1 MRRTLMFLSA
11 VLMSTTLSAQIKTD
25 CLGPFGFKLPFN
37 CKPLYLLEALNNTIL
52 PTCIDSITV
61 CLGLPMPPRAEPSVV
76 ATPAY
81 LVRDNGFGP
90 KPYDTLKC
98 DMRLDSELGTL
109 TIYPRTPLPVMDD
122 DLANPVEYLILVNC
136 EYWKDEGTGTQ
147 EQRFIKQYVV
157 KAVSEA
163 RSTVDSSIVA
173 GVYTDPPRRSPV
185 HLIWDGINLFAT
197 EENDS
202 VVFDYWT
209 ISHPEITID
218 PKRREQ
224 HVATECWPLA
234 DTVLFTAW
242 YRPVTSTV
250 KEPAGGEQNIECSI
264 LPEQIRVTA
273 FGEPITDVFVVDLL
287 GRIERQVRPLP
298 SSMQVDLTQPDQRGV
313 YVVVVKTARTT
324 RTFTFTN

>member
-1 MRRTLMFLSA
+1 MRRTLLFLVT
-11 VLMSTTLSAQIKTD
+11 VLFTTTMSAQIKTD

-163 RSTVDSSIVA
+163 RSTVDSSIIA

-202 VVFDYWT
+202 VVFDHWT

-250 KEPAGGEQNIECSI
+250 KEPAGGEQTIECSI
-264 LPEQIRVTA
+264 LQEQIRVTSN
-273 FGEPITDVFVVDLL
+273 GEPIIDVAVVDLL
-287 GRIERQVRPLP
+287 GRIEQHVRPLP

-313 YVVVVKTARTT
+313 YVLVVKTARST